1 MARESQTTPPAS
13 RRAVAGATV
22 VAEERGYLD
31 AILALSISRGALMIA
46 ACVVAAAVSL
56 AIMILVGAMTFLA
69 GRIAGTDISGRLVA
83 AGAIGVW
90 PLAVFFGGVTAVA
103 CGHLH
108 RSRLATGI
116 ALGAFVGMYAI
127 DLAGSL
133 LMILG
138 AVLLERRDILH

>member
-1 MARESQTTPPAS
+1 
-13 RRAVAGATV
+13 
-22 VAEERGYLD
+22 
-31 AILALSISRGALMIA
+31 
-46 ACVVAAAVSL
+46 
-56 AIMILVGAMTFLA
+56 MTFLA

-83 AGAIGVW
+83 AGAVGVW
-90 PLAVFFGGVTAVA
+90 SLAVFVGGVTAVA
-103 CGHLH
+103 CAHLH
-108 RSRLATGI
+108 RARLATGI